1 MAKIHRNGDVIIRV
15 SDIVAAHIPSDETDV
30 VEICTRYALANF
42 RFKCQSEQVAKD
54 YINNAI
60 IAGAEY
66 EIGHGHGPV
75 DHFYMNR

>member
-15 SDIVAAHIPSDETDV
+15 SDIVAAHIPSDETDM

-54 YINNAI
+54 YINNLQK
-60 IAGAEY
+60 EM
-66 EIGHGHGPV
+66 E
-75 DHFYMNR
+75 DEESMERRT

>member
-30 VEICTRYALANF
+30 VEIFTDLANF

-54 YINNAI
+54 YISNLQK
-60 IAGAEY
+60 EM
-66 EIGHGHGPV
+66 E
-75 DHFYMNR
+75 DEESMERRT